1 MRRGNE
7 RRIVLAIRWDGAS
20 WDRVPSW
27 MGALLPLLR
36 ETPVQWS
43 FPTPPADFRDW
54 PPESFVSPIRER
66 MKAPGDAL
74 IPAGFSGAP
83 HPLLAIDELEKE
95 LAWTAKNPW
104 ATGITEVFGVKPSL
118 LAPGMADL
126 NRPAAVEACRAAG
139 FEWIAMEE
147 GFGPARILDG
157 VIVHPY
163 RTASHGQPPSTAAG
177 RDLRQALDR
186 GRSPLLFVNLP
197 SFPSAEVLKGWL
209 QDLLEM
215 LAGQGIGIAGL
226 DAVVNPPNPQPMEGA
241 PSALRSQA
249 PSIQSIRKKLDAAS
263 PLQRKKRKKNDDY
276 RGILSIL
283 SSSDRAPQ
291 PPDAGEKTTAGS
303 AQADGKVLI
312 AHMQGDVA
320 LSGRLFDVRLR
331 GGRFCGIERQGRRVT
346 PDFPAVSSIT
356 VMGKTTPFKSRTSVS
371 FEHGDGT
378 GLRDELAAEME
389 LERGRKDTAGLT
401 VEYEFQEGSPE
412 LLISAELRYPRCG
425 EVVIEGTSPLVLAL
439 SELAGDEPAVIVV
452 TCPDGSGS
460 RHMIREKDGWKP
472 IPGMQWTT
480 EADGLMIHLAASP
493 AIERQW
499 GLCLFRVTRRR
510 GRRIVEANPFGSST
524 PVSGQWVSGLMERHS
539 ILIGLDAGVP
549 AQTGRRANAGRKDT

>member
-27 MGALLPLLR
+27 MGAVLPLLGS
-36 ETPVQWS
+36 TPVQWS
-43 FPTPPADFRDW
+43 FPNPPADFRDW
-54 PPESFVSPIRER
+54 PAESFVSPIRER
-66 MKAPGDAL
+66 MNAGDAL

-95 LAWTAKNPW
+95 LSWTAKNPW
-104 ATGITEVFGVKPSL
+104 ATGIMEVFGVKPSL
-118 LAPGMADL
+118 LAPGMPDL
-126 NRPAAVEACRAAG
+126 TRPAAVEACRAAG
-139 FEWIAMEE
+139 FVWIAMED
-147 GFGPARILDG
+147 GFGPALTLDG
-157 VIVHPY
+157 LMIQPY
-163 RTASHGQPPSTAAG
+163 RTASYGQPPSTAAG
-177 RDLRQALDR
+177 RELRQALDR
-186 GRSPLLFVNLP
+186 GRSPLLFLNLP
-197 SFPSAEVLKGWL
+197 SFPSAAVLESYL
-209 QDLLEM
+209 RDFLEM
-215 LAGQGIGIAGL
+215 LSGQGIGIASL
-226 DAVVNPPNPQPMEGA
+226 DAVKNPPNPQAMETA
-241 PSALRSQA
+241 PSVLQSPAQT
-249 PSIQSIRKKLDAAS
+249 IQSIRKKLDAAS
-263 PLQRKKRKKNDDY
+263 PLQKKKRKKNDDY
-276 RGILSIL
+276 REILSIL
-283 SSSDRAPQ
+283 SSPDPAPRG
-291 PPDAGEKTTAGS
+291 PGAGEKAAGS
-303 AQADGKVLI
+303 ARADGKVLI

-320 LSGRLFDVRLR
+320 LSGRHFDVRIR

-346 PDFPAVSSIT
+346 PDYPAASSIT
-356 VMGKTTPFKSRTSVS
+356 VMGKTSPFKSRTSVS

-389 LERGRKDTAGLT
+389 LSRGRKDTAGLT

-439 SELAGDEPAVIVV
+439 SELAGDEPAVIAV

-460 RHMIREKDGWKP
+460 RHLIRERDGWRP
-472 IPGMQWTT
+472 IPGMQWTM

-493 AIERQW
+493 ASERQW

-524 PVSGQWVSGLMERHS
+524 PVSGQWVSGLTERHS

-549 AQTGRRANAGRKDT
+549 AQAGRRANAGRKDT